1 MNSYIPRSGVLILC
15 ALLASTVL
23 PDASAALAAQ
33 DSVPAALHASGS
45 EAGDVLRPGDVVR
58 LNVWREAAFSGEFT
72 VDRHGQVMLPRL
84 GAVPITGVPTEELRE
99 QILKGLG
106 RYLRNPSVDV
116 VFLRRI
122 TVHGAVSRAGL
133 YAVDPTM
140 TVLDALAMAG
150 GARPDGRLD
159 RIRLVR
165 DGEVIATVPTTGVR
179 MEDLRIRSGDQLF
192 VPEQS
197 WFRRNTGL
205 VATVVSTAAS
215 VMIALLYISRG

>member
-1 MNSYIPRSGVLILC
+1 
-15 ALLASTVL
+15 
-23 PDASAALAAQ
+23 
-33 DSVPAALHASGS
+33 
-45 EAGDVLRPGDVVR
+45 
-58 LNVWREAAFSGEFT
+58 
-72 VDRHGQVMLPRL
+72 
-84 GAVPITGVPTEELRE
+84 
-99 QILKGLG
+99 
-106 RYLRNPSVDV
+106 
-116 VFLRRI
+116 
-122 TVHGAVSRAGL
+122 
-133 YAVDPTM
+133 
-140 TVLDALAMAG
+140 MAG